1 MLLTGDFRR
10 APPSRHPT
18 EGDQLRKNI
27 VLIDFESVQPAS
39 LGSLAADHFMLKV
52 FVGATQNKL
61 PFDLVTAMQRM
72 GERAEYI
79 KIAGTGPNALDFHIA
94 YYIGRISCSE
104 SDAFYHI
111 ISKDTGFD
119 PLIHHLKDQK
129 IFCGRW
135 PSIEEIP
142 VIKAMHLKTPDERAR
157 AFLSRL
163 QLPNATKPRTE
174 KTLRSSVAAHFQK
187 QLTDSE
193 VCDVIN
199 ALQGVGSLS
208 IVAGKVTYATSDVN

>member
-1 MLLTGDFRR
+1 MRT
-10 APPSRHPT
+10 
-18 EGDQLRKNI
+18 NI
-27 VLIDFESVQPAS
+27 VLIDFESVQPLS
-39 LGSLAADHFMLKV
+39 LGFLAADHFKLKV

-94 YYIGRISCSE
+94 YYIGRISCDE
-104 SDAFYHI
+104 SNAFFHI

-119 PLIHHLKDQK
+119 PLIQHLKDQK

-135 PSIEEIP
+135 PSLEEIP
-142 VIKAMHLKTPDERAR
+142 AVKAVHLRTPDERAC

-163 QLPNATKPRTE
+163 QQPNLTKPRTE

-193 VCDVIN
+193 VSAVIN
-199 ALQGVGSLS
+199 ALQRLDHLS
-208 IVAGKVTYATSDVN
+208 IIAGKVTYTASSSN